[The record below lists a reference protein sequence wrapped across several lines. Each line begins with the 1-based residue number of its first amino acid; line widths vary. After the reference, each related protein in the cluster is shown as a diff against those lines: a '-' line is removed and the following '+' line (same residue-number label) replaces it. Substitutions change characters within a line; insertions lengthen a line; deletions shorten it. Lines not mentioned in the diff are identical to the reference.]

1 MPVYVGIAQFLLR
14 ALLRRD
20 RRRAPRALAIAR
32 RTGQG
37 QLVVTLI
44 GLRAISL
51 MFRLELD
58 AALHEAEAAEEAAR
72 LQGVPHLL
80 HFALWIR
87 ALVHDVRGEATEAE
101 RAAREGTRA
110 DGERWSRASSPAPP
124 RASSRRSTTTRCARS
139 SAMAAAAGP
148 LLELADPTHR
158 TWLLLRLVRAA
169 IAAGD
174 LDLAEQWAE
183 DAVAH
188 AERLQLAAG
197 SVRAAVA
204 CAEVV
209 LARGDAAEAAVVA
222 EHALRGRRHRA
233 GAAGRAA
240 GAPGRGPGAGR
251 GRRCRAPA
259 TSCSASPATRAA
271 PARRACTRP
280 RDASCAGSARASP
293 LPPAAPRGATRR

>member
-1 MPVYVGIAQFLLR
+1 M
-14 ALLRRD
+14 
-20 RRRAPRALAIAR
+20 
-32 RTGQG
+32 
-37 QLVVTLI
+37 TLI

-51 MFRLELD
+51 AFRLELD
-58 AALHEAEAAEEAAR
+58 GALHEAEAAEEAAR

-101 RAAREGTRA
+101 RAAREGTALTAGLEPSKLTRTAACEFAALDDDPLRA
-110 DGERWSRASSPAPP
+110 MN
-124 RASSRRSTTTRCARS
+124 
-139 SAMAAAAGP
+139 AMAAAAGP

-174 LDLAEQWAE
+174 LDQAEQWAE

-209 LARGDAAEAAVVA
+209 LARGDAAEAAAVA
-222 EHALRGRRHRA
+222 EHACAAADVERA
-233 GAAGRAA
+233 PLDALEARLVAGRALAAA
-240 GAPGRGPGAGR
+240 GDAARPRRPAARRRRRRPRRRAGPARGRG
-251 GRRCRAPA
+251 
-259 TSCSASPATRAA
+259 TRAA
-271 PARRACTRP
+271 PARLARLRSRPPRRAARHDP
-280 RDASCAGSARASP
+280 ERARARDRRRSSARAARTSRSR
-293 LPPAAPRGATRR
+293 PRCS